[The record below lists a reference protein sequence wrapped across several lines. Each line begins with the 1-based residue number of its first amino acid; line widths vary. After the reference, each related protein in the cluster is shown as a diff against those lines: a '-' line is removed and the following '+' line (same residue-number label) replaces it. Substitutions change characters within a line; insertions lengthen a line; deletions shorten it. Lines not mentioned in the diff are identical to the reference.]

1 MPKYIIERQIPN
13 AGDMT
18 PSDLQ
23 KASQKS
29 CKVLLNL
36 GPEVQWVHS
45 YVAGDKIY
53 CIYNAPDETLIR
65 EHANQSGFPANLI
78 SEVNAVIDP
87 VTAEA

>member
-1 MPKYIIERQIPN
+1 MPG

-18 PSDLQ
+18 PADLQ

-29 CKVLLNL
+29 CETLLKL

-45 YVAGDKIY
+45 YVAGNKIY
-53 CIYNAPDETLIR
+53 CIYIAPDETLIR
-65 EHANQSGFPANLI
+65 EHADQSGFPANLVSEI
-78 SEVNAVIDP
+78 SAVIDP